1 LGDEETAGFMAEAR
15 VHAFANWL
23 VQHQLEDARILS
35 KTLFTN
41 ALLEKIFYPLTLQH
55 SKKSGESF
63 S

>member
-15 VHAFANWL
+15 VHVFANWL

-41 ALLEKIFYPLTLQH
+41 ALLEK
-55 SKKSGESF
+55 
-63 S
+63 